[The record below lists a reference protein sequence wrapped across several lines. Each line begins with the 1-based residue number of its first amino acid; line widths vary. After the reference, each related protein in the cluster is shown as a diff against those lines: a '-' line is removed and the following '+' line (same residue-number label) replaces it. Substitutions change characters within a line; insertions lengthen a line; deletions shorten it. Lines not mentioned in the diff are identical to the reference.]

1 MDSHTYD
8 KHSIDGTLNTG
19 MCVSWKRF
27 NFVTSASF
35 KGLNLV
41 WAKRSFTT
49 EIVSHLLAPSSVED
63 SMNMMWG
70 NRNILSKAGGIVGKH
85 VLNDDARKLLEFDV
99 RICEGSP
106 R

>member
-1 MDSHTYD
+1 MFHGSALILSQAHPS
-8 KHSIDGTLNTG
+8 K
-19 MCVSWKRF
+19 VQ
-27 NFVTSASF
+27 TSF
-35 KGLNLV
+35 GQ
-41 WAKRSFTT
+41 RGRETT

-99 RICEGSP
+99 RICEGTS